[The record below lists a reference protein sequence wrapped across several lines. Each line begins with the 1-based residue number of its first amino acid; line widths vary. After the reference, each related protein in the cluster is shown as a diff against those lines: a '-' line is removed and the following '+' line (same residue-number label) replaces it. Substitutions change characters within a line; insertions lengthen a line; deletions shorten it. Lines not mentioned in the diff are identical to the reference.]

1 MLRVIYWRNSILR
14 NKLKKCTYNKQQF
27 SFYRPFQ
34 IPEGLWSLLDS
45 PELFHCLWV
54 SGQRSVYW
62 LLSYF
67 LCYRLI
73 WPQTYESRNQTY
85 IQLNFFYI
93 RILHNVHWNCI
104 TWLKKTY
111 IDWLTCLLFIHHVID
126 AIGLDPI
133 ASHWILYDFPTD
145 IGFRSYLIR
154 TAEGPTRI

>member
-1 MLRVIYWRNSILR
+1 MSTKIAWSHLFIVECNMATKLIDEKTSQFTNCKYCWKHVWMLTLRVIYWRNSILR

-73 WPQTYESRNQTY
+73 WPQTYESMNQTY
-85 IQLNFFYI
+85 IQLIFY
-93 RILHNVHWNCI
+93 
-104 TWLKKTY
+104 
-111 IDWLTCLLFIHHVID
+111 
-126 AIGLDPI
+126 
-133 ASHWILYDFPTD
+133 
-145 IGFRSYLIR
+145 SYSI
-154 TAEGPTRI
+154 